1 MLVVSPC
8 GKIKLKCPVLL
19 KWVKIL
25 KKKFAIT
32 KKDHKY
38 ITSENQMNWTNAVY

>member
-1 MLVVSPC
+1 MMLVVSPC

-19 KWVKIL
+19 NEKKI
-25 KKKFAIT
+25 AIT